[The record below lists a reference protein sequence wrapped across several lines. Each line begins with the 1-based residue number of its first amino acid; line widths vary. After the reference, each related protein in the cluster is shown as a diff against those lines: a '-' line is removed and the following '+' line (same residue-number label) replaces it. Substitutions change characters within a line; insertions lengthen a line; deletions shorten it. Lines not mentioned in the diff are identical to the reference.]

1 MDSSIA
7 SPIQIMATGTC
18 ILVEGTVQQPAVKGK
33 HAIELKVEKIM
44 HVGTVVQDK
53 YPLSKKRL
61 PLDMLR
67 DFPHF
72 RPRTTTVVF

>member
-7 SPIQIMATGTC
+7 PPIQVMATGTC
-18 ILVEGTVQQPAVKGK
+18 ILVEGILQQPTVRGK

-72 RPRTTTVVF
+72 RPRTTTVVS